1 MNLKR
6 IDQGLKVRDTQSMA
20 RISSKLKLS
29 SKYYPDSGMA
39 IPPNLLKEHDKLEA
53 RYSKLLRVNS
63 DLNRTLVSF
72 QASKRQSGYRWYKF
86 KEGYSS
92 ALVSYYL
99 DQLGIKSGKVL
110 DPFAGSGTSLFA
122 SAEKGLDA
130 VGLELLPIGHEI
142 MWVRRAILNSKQGK
156 IAETISE
163 WLRKE
168 PWKKERRIVELKHL
182 NITRGA
188 FPLQTERRIG
198 QYLSAVDRLNEEI
211 PKRIFKFALL
221 CILESVSF
229 TRKDGQYLRWDY
241 RSGRREGKTQ
251 FDKGEIK
258 EFDAAIT
265 EKLSEIVH
273 DLTQIPD
280 SLFPEDVKREAGKV
294 DLVYGSCLDTL
305 PTVKEKFDLILTSP
319 PYCNRYDYTR
329 TYALELMLLGV
340 NEEEIRNLRQ
350 TMLSCTVENR
360 DKENLSNK
368 FSKGVFEKA
377 NQSFSSQE
385 YLKNVLNYLE
395 LIKKD
400 LNNPGIVRMVKNYFY
415 ELCLLIF
422 ESARV
427 TKKGGYFVM
436 VNDNVRYAGVHIPVD
451 LILSDFAAD
460 AGFKV
465 KEIQVL
471 PKGKGNS
478 SQQMGK
484 HGRTETRKCVY
495 VWQKL

>member
-1 MNLKR
+1 M
-6 IDQGLKVRDTQSMA
+6 DTV
-20 RISSKLKLS
+20 IPKKLLQ
-29 SKYYPDSGMA
+29 
-39 IPPNLLKEHDKLEA
+39 EHDKLETK
-53 RYSKLLRVNS
+53 YQKLLRINP
-63 DLNRTLVSF
+63 DLNRSLVSF

-92 ALVSYYL
+92 SLVSYYL

-122 SAEKGLDA
+122 SAERGLST
-130 VGLELLPIGHEI
+130 VGLELLPIGYEV
-142 MWVRRAILNSKQGK
+142 MWVRRAILNGEREK
-156 IAETISE
+156 IIKAIKD
-163 WLRKE
+163 WIKKE
-168 PWKKERRIVELKHL
+168 PWKEEEKKKVSLNYL

-188 FPLQTERRIG
+188 FPEETEKRIG
-198 QYLSAVDRLNEEI
+198 QYLASTEKLKDKTL
-211 PKRIFKFALL
+211 KRVFKFVLL
-221 CILESVSF
+221 CVLENISF
-229 TRKDGQYLRWDY
+229 TRKDGQYLRWDH
-241 RSGRREGKTQ
+241 RSGRKHSAKP

-258 EFDAAIT
+258 EFDKAIPD
-265 EKLSEIVH
+265 KLSEIVS
-273 DLTQIPD
+273 DLTVIPE
-280 SLFPEDVKREAGKV
+280 SLFPEGKK
-294 DLVYGSCLDTL
+294 LKEMGEINLIQGSCLDTL
-305 PTVKEKFDLILTSP
+305 PQLKEKFDLIMTSP

-340 NEEEIRNLRQ
+340 DETKIRDLRQ
-350 TMLSCTVENR
+350 TMLTCTVENK
-360 DKENLSNK
+360 DKAGLEKK
-368 FSKGVFEKA
+368 FSKGVFADANKSFKA
-377 NQSFSSQE
+377 QK
-385 YLKNVLNYLE
+385 YLNEVLQYLE
-395 LIKKD
+395 ENKKE
-400 LNNPGIVRMVKNYFY
+400 LNNPGIVRMIKNYFY

-436 VNDNVRYAGVHIPVD
+436 VNDNVRYAGIHIPVD
-451 LILSDFAAD
+451 LILSDFAQD

-471 PKGKGNS
+471 PRGKGNS